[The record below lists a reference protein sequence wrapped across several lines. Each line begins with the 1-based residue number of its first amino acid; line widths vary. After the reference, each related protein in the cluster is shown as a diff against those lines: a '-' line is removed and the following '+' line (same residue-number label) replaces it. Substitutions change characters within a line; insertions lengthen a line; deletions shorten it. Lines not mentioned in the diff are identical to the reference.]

1 MAAALWTLFACQAP
15 CFAQGA
21 LNEATEEGIKAAYLY
36 KFVAYVEWPETSTAN
51 GPFVIGVLGSPGLA
65 DELAR
70 MTMGRDVNG
79 RPVSVL
85 PVEPDVPIDSLHVM
99 FIGARERN
107 RLGEI
112 LAPARSLPLL
122 TVTESTG
129 ALTDGSVINF
139 LIDERRVRFEISL
152 DAAAMSG
159 LNISARLLA
168 VAERVLRQADA
179 P

>member
-1 MAAALWTLFACQAP
+1 
-15 CFAQGA
+15 
-21 LNEATEEGIKAAYLY
+21 
-36 KFVAYVEWPETSTAN
+36 
-51 GPFVIGVLGSPGLA
+51 
-65 DELAR
+65 
-70 MTMGRDVNG
+70 
-79 RPVSVL
+79 
-85 PVEPDVPIDSLHVM
+85 M